1 MKNIKNYF
9 KNSKLIFFYL
19 LMFIVFIGV
28 FLRIKYLGND
38 SYWLDEGFTL
48 MQGRGVINH
57 GYPLLDSGWI
67 EWKDLLMPYLIAP
80 FIKLFGL
87 QNSFILRLPAVIFGV
102 ATIMVGYYLARQLFS
117 RLTALMFATFLS
129 LGYWYIAWSQQVRG
143 YSALVFFVLLFF
155 YFLVKHSKQAGNKY
169 LWLAFFTIILATLS
183 KTFGVLLLAP
193 FLFYLF
199 KNKKYKILLLIALP
213 TIPVMFLA
221 RNKISNIFNLQ
232 GELHFAFYIKQYLLH
247 YFSVVSIL
255 GWFGLIASFLNDKK
269 NRIIHG
275 SILIFMLGALI
286 IFSTMVIITEGR
298 YLLMI
303 TPFLFLYTAYFIEY
317 LTKNLE
323 YKTTAT
329 ILIFLIVLFSSFI
342 FDHNIVLFPQKH
354 YKLETGTPQPN
365 YKQAYGAIKRNG
377 FKKED
382 IIVSGNTIMDL
393 IYLDNV
399 DYTIRW
405 SLTGRKGDD
414 MFKNGQDMYTGAQK
428 LYSRDGR
435 GGIEKIKK
443 LQHKFNVYVVLDS
456 LALHR
461 MNPQL
466 REDIIHS
473 NGQVIFKEKGRN
485 GIVVYFFKHTP
496 KNASF

>member
-9 KNSKLIFFYL
+9 KKSGLIYFYL
-19 LMFIVFIGV
+19 LMIVVFVGM

-48 MQGRGVINH
+48 MQGRGIANH

-80 FIKLFGL
+80 FIKLFSL
-87 QNSFILRLPAVIFGV
+87 QNSFLLRLPAVIFSM
-102 ATIMVGYYLARQLFS
+102 ATIVVGYYLARKLFS
-117 RLTALMFATFLS
+117 RLAALMFVTFLS

-155 YFLVKHSKQAGNKY
+155 YFLVKHFKEDKTKY

-183 KTFGVLLLAP
+183 KTFGALLLVP
-193 FLFYLF
+193 FLFHLF
-199 KNKKYKILLLIALP
+199 KNRKYKILSLITLP
-213 TIPVMFLA
+213 AILVMFLT

-232 GELHFAFYIKQYLLH
+232 RELHFAFYIKQYLLH
-247 YFSVVSIL
+247 YFSVVSVL
-255 GWFGLIASFLNDKK
+255 GWLGLIASFLNDKK
-269 NRIIHG
+269 DRIIHS
-275 SILIFMLGALI
+275 SILIFMLGTLVV
-286 IFSTMVIITEGR
+286 FSTMIIVTEGR

-317 LTKNLE
+317 LTKNLK

-342 FDHNIVLFPQKH
+342 FDQNIVLFPQKH

-365 YKQAYGAIKRNG
+365 YKQAYEMIKKNG

-382 IIVSGNTIMDL
+382 IIVSGNSIMDL
-393 IYLDNV
+393 IYLNKV

-405 SLTGRKGDD
+405 SLTGRRGDD

-473 NGQVIFKEKGRN
+473 NGKIIFKEKGRN

-496 KNASF
+496 KMRL

>member
-1 MKNIKNYF
+1 MRSVKNNF
-9 KNSKLIFFYL
+9 KKQEFLFLSLLIFVV
-19 LMFIVFIGV
+19 MVGM
-28 FLRIKYLGND
+28 FLRMKYLGND

-48 MQGRGVINH
+48 MQGRGIVKH
-57 GYPLLDSGWI
+57 WYPLLDSGWI

-87 QNSFILRLPAVIFGV
+87 QNSFLLRLPAVIFGV
-102 ATIMVGYYLARQLFS
+102 ATIVLGYYLAKNLFS

-155 YFLVKHSKQAGNKY
+155 YFLLKHSQQNKPKY
-169 LWLAFFTIILATLS
+169 LWLAIFSIIMATLS
-183 KTFGVLLLAP
+183 KTFGILLLIP

-199 KNKKYKILLLIALP
+199 ESKKYKALLLI
-213 TIPVMFLA
+213 IFSVVPVTFLF
-221 RNKISNIFNLQ
+221 RDKLDNVFNFQ
-232 GELHFAFYIKQYLLH
+232 IELHFAFYIKQYLLH
-247 YFSVVSIL
+247 YFSIVSVL
-255 GWFGLIASFLNDKK
+255 GWFGLLAAFLNDKK

-275 SILIFMLGALI
+275 GILIFMLSALI
-286 IFSTMVIITEGR
+286 VFSTIVIVTEGR
-298 YLLMI
+298 YLLML

-317 LTKNLE
+317 LAKNLE
-323 YKTTAT
+323 HKTTAT
-329 ILIFLIVLFSSFI
+329 ILIFLIVLSSSFI
-342 FDHNIVLFPQKH
+342 FDHNIVFFPKKH
-354 YKLETGTPQPN
+354 YELEMGTPQPN
-365 YKQAYGAIKRNG
+365 YKKVYKKIKKNG

-382 IIVSGNTIMDL
+382 IIVSGNPIMDL
-393 IYLDNV
+393 IYLNKI
-399 DYTIRW
+399 DYVIRW

-414 MFKNGQDMYTGAQK
+414 MFKNGQDMYTRAQK

-461 MNPQL
+461 MNPKL

-473 NGQVIFKEKGRN
+473 NGRIIFKEKGHN
-485 GIVVYFFKHTP
+485 GVVVYFFRHTP
-496 KNASF
+496 KNTSL